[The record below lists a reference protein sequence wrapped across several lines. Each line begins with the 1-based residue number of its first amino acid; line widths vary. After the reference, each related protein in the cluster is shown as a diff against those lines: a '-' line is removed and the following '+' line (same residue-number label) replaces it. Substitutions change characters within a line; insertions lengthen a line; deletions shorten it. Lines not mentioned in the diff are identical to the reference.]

1 MAPQDLSVSVLAS
14 ELTVIGRHWSTNIE
28 NRDPYCR
35 LYLVTGGSGDLRLD
49 DEPVFLKPSY
59 LYLLPERRSVRFGNA
74 VGMKHYWFHITINLP
89 GAHSFFSVY
98 KTPVACEAGSAER
111 EFAEDAVASRSGL
124 PFVTVNRVRRLLEPF
139 VDQAVAFREPSG
151 LTRFRSV
158 FDYIER
164 HLGERITNEALAAI
178 VNLHPTYFSNRF
190 TSDCGVSPMTYVLNR
205 RIESAQ
211 LRLLHSDLPLKAIAE
226 ELGFADGAY
235 FSRVF
240 KSRTGLT
247 PGEYRARGVL

>member
-1 MAPQDLSVSVLAS
+1 MQQLSVSVLAS
-14 ELTVIGRHWSTNIE
+14 DLTTIDRHWNTNIE
-28 NRDPYCR
+28 NRDPYSR
-35 LYLVTGGSGDLRLD
+35 LYVVMDGAGSLHLD
-49 DEPVFLKPSY
+49 GEPLALQPY
-59 LYLLPERRSVRFGNA
+59 NLYLLPERRSVRFGDA

-98 KTPVACEAGSAER
+98 KTPIACKAGSLER
-111 EFAEDAVASRSGL
+111 EIAKVAVASCVDS
-124 PFVTVNRVRRLLEPF
+124 PFVALNRVRLLLEPF
-139 VDQAVAFREPSG
+139 VQRAVLFRELAG
-151 LTRFRSV
+151 LTRFGPI
-158 FDYIER
+158 FDYVER
-164 HLGERITNEALAAI
+164 HLHERITNATLSRI
-178 VNLHPTYFSNRF
+178 VHLHPTYFSNRF
-190 TSDCGVSPMTYVLNR
+190 TADCGVSPMTYVLNR

-211 LRLLHSDLPLKAIAE
+211 IRLLHGDLPLKAIAE